1 MSARRGARGD
11 RHTPRSGRVAAG
23 IPARMCRGTGRRGA
37 SLGAGWR
44 RCQPLGSRERRHLR
58 AEANVVSKPKQQDDG
73 QAGALPGLTIEE
85 MTRLAALG
93 SGDAVRMQCRA
104 EEGRLARAR
113 SEAERIDRI
122 VNSCGRCST
131 PQSNHVA
138 WARCGGTPSISV
150 PRNEPRFR
158 EKESQVFYFLILGDP
173 VPPGRSQLPVPDR
186 KELGSLLAS
195 LGAATCAWQQVE
207 FSLYLIFQYAIG
219 SPHRLALSAAFHEV
233 RNFNNRL
240 SMVNSALAQR
250 FPELGTAPAMAR
262 PVGVDHDQGERTQQD
277 RSLSAV
283 FRTKAARGQ
292 ASLSRPICGHAEPVS
307 RGPDVQE
314 RQAPYTPARPDL

>member
-1 MSARRGARGD
+1 M
-11 RHTPRSGRVAAG
+11 
-23 IPARMCRGTGRRGA
+23 
-37 SLGAGWR
+37 
-44 RCQPLGSRERRHLR
+44 
-58 AEANVVSKPKQQDDG
+58 SKPKQQDDG

-250 FPELGTAPAMAR
+250 FPNSELLR
-262 PVGVDHDQGERTQQD
+262 QWQG
-277 RSLSAV
+277 LSASITT
-283 FRTKAARGQ
+283 RASARNKIAHSVLYFEPKQPAGKQ
-292 ASLSRPICGHAEPVS
+292 VYLGPSVATPSLYLEGPMYKKGKLHIHQRDRIYEEALME
-307 RGPDVQE
+307 RGGWFLELHNNLFAFLRGVPNSPLKNEGFPMEYLPDGE
-314 RQAPYTPARPDL
+314 APDGDDIET